1 MYIMFNYNFVYNVF
15 TSSIHSGK
23 IIFFSNINKLS
34 DIEYIYMFFLYMF
47 KIKIDYVSD
56 IYTLT

>member
-23 IIFFSNINKLS
+23 INFFSNIDKLS
-34 DIEYIYMFFLYMF
+34 DLNTFTCISIH
-47 KIKIDYVSD
+47 V
-56 IYTLT
+56 

>member
-23 IIFFSNINKLS
+23 IIFFSNIDKLS
-34 DIEYIYMFFLYMF
+34 DIEYIYMYFYTCLKLKLIYM
-47 KIKIDYVSD
+47 YLT
-56 IYTLT
+56 YTL

>member
-1 MYIMFNYNFVYNVF
+1 MFNYNSVYNVL

-23 IIFFSNINKLS
+23 IIFFSNIDKLS
-34 DIEYIYMFFLYMF
+34 DIKYIYMYFYTVMF